1 MQSCFVS
8 ELPGV
13 VQSPS
18 SFRVHAPV
26 DNIVSQVE
34 TRILTRDS
42 SMLTIQQAH
51 DAINAHVDPFEA
63 HDVSLPSALG
73 FTLAADVTTPHDSPP
88 FAKSM
93 MDGFGLT
100 CASYMSGRRSF
111 RVTQL
116 IAAGTIGM
124 SISEADE
131 AVRIM
136 TGASIPAGVDMVIPI
151 EQSNHDPSTNIVTFP
166 DLSVRPNLNVI
177 LQGSNK
183 QAGQPLLRAG
193 TKLRAQHIG
202 ALAEF
207 GIAHV
212 PVRRRPTVAIRATGN
227 ELVPYNFPLVPGVEF
242 PFGAGLIRNSNEPM
256 LAAQIMQAGG
266 EPIPLGIAPDDPDTL
281 ADYLVTGLESDIFLL
296 TGGVSAGDFDFV
308 PPTLKS
314 LGVTEVF
321 HKIQLKPGKPLWFG
335 VYNGPN
341 NGNTCY
347 VFGLPGNP
355 VSSLVCFELFVRP
368 TIEKLMGLPGFPL
381 SMMTATLKSDAS
393 HHGDRPTYHPASLE
407 WTATGPEVQTV
418 PWKGSSDLS
427 ATIAANCTIA
437 FPAGTAQYPAGSQV
451 QVHAW
456 LS

>member
-1 MQSCFVS
+1 
-8 ELPGV
+8 
-13 VQSPS
+13 
-18 SFRVHAPV
+18 
-26 DNIVSQVE
+26 
-34 TRILTRDS
+34 
-42 SMLTIQQAH
+42 MLTIQQAH
-51 DAINAHVDPFEA
+51 DAINAHVDPFVA
-63 HDVSLPSALG
+63 DHVSLTSGLG
-73 FTLAADVTTPHDSPP
+73 FTLAADIVTPHDSPP

-93 MDGFGLT
+93 MDGFGLSY
-100 CASYMSGRRSF
+100 ASYMSGRRGF

-116 IAAGTIGM
+116 IAAGTMG
-124 SISEADE
+124 SPVADADE

-136 TGASIPAGVDMVIPI
+136 TGAAIPAGVDMVIPI
-151 EQSNHDPSTNIVTFP
+151 EQSNHDPSTNVVTFP

-193 TKLRAQHIG
+193 TKLLAQHIG

-207 GIAHV
+207 GIANV
-212 PVRRRPTVAIRATGN
+212 SVRRRPTVAILATGD
-227 ELVPYNFPLVPGVEF
+227 ELVAYDQTPGVTQ
-242 PFGAGLIRNSNEPM
+242 IRNSNEVM
-256 LAAQIMQAGG
+256 LCAQAWQAGG
-266 EPIPLGIAPDDPDTL
+266 VPVALGIARDQQAQLT
-281 ADYLVTGLESDIFLL
+281 AAIKSGLQSDVLLL
-296 TGGVSAGDFDFV
+296 TGGVSAGDFDLV
-308 PPTLKS
+308 PPTLKA

-335 VYNGPN
+335 VYNHPN

-381 SMMTATLKSDAS
+381 PMITATLKSDAS

-437 FPAGTAQYPAGSQV
+437 FPAGTAHYPVGSQV